1 MIGIYKITSPTG
13 KIYIG
18 QSTNIENRKYYYSS
32 VKCDKQHKLYNSL
45 QKHGWE
51 QHKFE
56 IIEECSLDQLNER
69 EIYWGLYYDV
79 LGENGLNLR
88 LGDANG
94 LCSEETKKK
103 IGTTNSRPKPSNFN
117 SNLKKAVLQFDKQG
131 NLIAEYESYHD
142 AKNKTGLSLTEVL
155 RGKAKTAG
163 GFIFKYKDE
172 WDGNP
177 PMIKPHGTL
186 GKQQPF
192 KGRISPNKGKTRKLN

>member
-32 VKCDKQHKLYNSL
+32 IKCDKQHKLYNSL
-45 QKHGWE
+45 QKYGWE
-51 QHKFE
+51 QHMFE
-56 IIEECSLDQLNER
+56 IIEECNLDKLNER

-103 IGTTNSRPKPSNFN
+103 IGTTNSRPKPINFN
-117 SNLKKAVLQFDKQG
+117 SNLKKSVLQFDKQD

-177 PMIKPHGTL
+177 PVIKPHGTL

-192 KGRISPNKGKTRKLN
+192 KGRISPNKGKTRK